1 MTTTLSVPARPELR
15 CAGEPIGHTFRA
27 IGTINAV
34 LVTRDEVLDEAVGL
48 AQRHLTDLDRAASR
62 FRADSEVSRLAA
74 RSVIAADEGRS
85 GAAILGSPLF
95 LDYLAAARHAA
106 RISDGLVDFTVGSA
120 LVAAGYDADLDVIR
134 ARHGHRADLA
144 GDPRSTASAEPRVP
158 GWLSVHVDPATGRVE
173 TPAGTVIDLGASAK
187 AHAADTIARL
197 LAQRLP
203 GGFLV
208 NLGGDI
214 ATSGDLPDGGWR
226 VGVEAADGTVR
237 QVVALTGQA
246 LTTSST
252 QLRTWATAHGQAH
265 HIIDPRTGAVAPV
278 VWAHV
283 SCVGAT
289 ALEANT
295 ASTAALVLGED
306 APAWLTR
313 HGLSARLERAERPES
328 PGSDEAPTLLNV
340 VTTPGWPASC

>member
-1 MTTTLSVPARPELR
+1 MTTTLWGPARPEL
-15 CAGEPIGHTFRA
+15 ASEGEPIGHTFRA

-48 AQRHLTDLDRAASR
+48 AQRHLADLDRAASR

-74 RSVIAADEGRS
+74 RSAIAADEGRS
-85 GAAILGSPLF
+85 GAALVGSPLF

-120 LVAAGYDADLDVIR
+120 LVAAGYDAELDVVR
-134 ARHGHRADLA
+134 ARPRHRTDLA
-144 GDPRSTASAEPRVP
+144 GHPGAEPRVP

-187 AHAADTIARL
+187 AHAADTIAHM

-265 HIIDPRTGAVAPV
+265 HIIDPRTGAIAPV

-295 ASTAALVLGED
+295 ASTAALVLVED

-313 HGLSARLERAERPES
+313 HGIPARLDRAEL
-328 PGSDEAPTLLNV
+328 PGSTAPDDASTRLHV

>member
-1 MTTTLSVPARPELR
+1 M
-15 CAGEPIGHTFRA
+15 
-27 IGTINAV
+27 
-34 LVTRDEVLDEAVGL
+34 
-48 AQRHLTDLDRAASR
+48 
-62 FRADSEVSRLAA
+62 
-74 RSVIAADEGRS
+74 
-85 GAAILGSPLF
+85 
-95 LDYLAAARHAA
+95 
-106 RISDGLVDFTVGSA
+106 
-120 LVAAGYDADLDVIR
+120 
-134 ARHGHRADLA
+134 
-144 GDPRSTASAEPRVP
+144 
-158 GWLSVHVDPATGRVE
+158 
-173 TPAGTVIDLGASAK
+173 
-187 AHAADTIARL
+187 
-197 LAQRLP
+197 
-203 GGFLV
+203 
-208 NLGGDI
+208 
-214 ATSGDLPDGGWR
+214 
-226 VGVEAADGTVR
+226 R